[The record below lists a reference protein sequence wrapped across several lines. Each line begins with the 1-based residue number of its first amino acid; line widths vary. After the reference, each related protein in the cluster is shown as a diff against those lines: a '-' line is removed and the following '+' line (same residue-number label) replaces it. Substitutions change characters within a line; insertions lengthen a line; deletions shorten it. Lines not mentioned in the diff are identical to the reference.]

1 MNTEILQEKLT
12 GDGASSCPIEG
23 NEITFSL
30 YILYI
35 YNIFISNF
43 LSSFYAMW
51 FCFRIVV
58 SFRIRKFTF
67 ETLLGTGLGF
77 SFQPCWTLG
86 QIYQKDSD

>member
-1 MNTEILQEKLT
+1 MNTEILQEELP

-43 LSSFYAMW
+43 LSSFYAM
-51 FCFRIVV
+51 
-58 SFRIRKFTF
+58 
-67 ETLLGTGLGF
+67 
-77 SFQPCWTLG
+77 
-86 QIYQKDSD
+86 